1 MSSSGPV
8 ILSVKNVSKCYEM
21 YSRPV
26 HRLWQTLLGGRK
38 TFFKEFWAL
47 KDVSFDVRRG
57 ECVGI
62 IGRNGAGKSTL
73 LQIVTGILKP
83 TEGSYERRGRVAALL
98 ELGSGFNPEF
108 TGRENVILNASI
120 LGLSPEETKAR
131 YQDIVEFADI
141 GEFIDRPVKTYS
153 SGMLVRLAFSVSVFV
168 DPDLL
173 IVDEALAVGD
183 AAFQMKCMAHMQ
195 DLVKRGTTILLVS
208 HSIQTV
214 RTFCQRAVWLDKGRV
229 RMSGDA
235 PEVTARYME
244 WLFAA
249 EPKPAAK
256 NAKAL
261 AAAPPPAAKT
271 GASAPAKPDA
281 PPDAPVAIDID
292 ARSGLRRW
300 GSGEIRLRKF
310 ALYTETQRKSF
321 VFQHQDRLS
330 IEFEVEVETL
340 PQGVPEYSVGFS
352 LRDKR
357 GVDIIAFSLE
367 EENADFRIERAGQR
381 NRVRFSFSNI
391 LVPGEYMLI
400 GAVQHND
407 LNGRRQYFDYIENL
421 QLFEVVS
428 RKRHMALVET
438 ATTIEKF

>member
-1 MSSSGPV
+1 MSSSDAV
-8 ILSVKNVSKCYEM
+8 VLSVRNVSKCYEM
-21 YSRPV
+21 YDKPV

-38 TFFKEFWAL
+38 TFSREFWAL
-47 KDVSFDVRRG
+47 RDVSFDVRRG

-83 TEGSYERRGRVAALL
+83 TTGSYERHGRVAALL

-120 LGLSPEETKAR
+120 LGLTPEETHAR
-131 YQDIVEFADI
+131 YRDIVEFADI

-153 SGMLVRLAFSVSVFV
+153 SGMMVRLAFAVSVFV
-168 DPDLL
+168 EPDLL

-214 RTFCQRAVWLDKGRV
+214 RTFCQRTIWLDKGRV
-229 RMSGDA
+229 RMSGDT

-249 EPKPAAK
+249 PSKT
-256 NAKAL
+256 
-261 AAAPPPAAKT
+261 AAKT
-271 GASAPAKPDA
+271 AAPADA
-281 PPDAPVAIDID
+281 PRSAAAAANASPETAASIAID
-292 ARSGLRRW
+292 SLPGLRRW
-300 GSGEIRLRKF
+300 GSGEIRLRSFSFCSDNQK
-310 ALYTETQRKSF
+310 TSF
-321 VFQHQDRLS
+321 VFRHQDRLV
-330 IEFEVEVETL
+330 IEFETEVASV
-340 PQGVPEYSVGFS
+340 PQGVPEFSVGFS

-367 EENADFRIERAGQR
+367 EENADFRVERVGQR
-381 NRVRFSFSNI
+381 NRVRFSFCNI

-407 LNGRRQYFDYIENL
+407 LNGKRQYFDYIENL
-421 QLFEVVS
+421 QLFEVIS
-428 RKRHMALVET
+428 HKRHMALVET
-438 ATTIEKF
+438 PTTIEKL

>member
-1 MSSSGPV
+1 MSFSDALV
-8 ILSVKNVSKCYEM
+8 LSVRNVSKCYEM
-21 YSRPV
+21 YDKPV

-38 TFFKEFWAL
+38 KFFREFWAL
-47 KDVSFDVRRG
+47 RDVSFDVMRG

-73 LQIVTGILKP
+73 LQIITGILKP
-83 TEGSYERRGRVAALL
+83 TEGSYERHGRVAALL

-120 LGLSPEETKAR
+120 LGLTPEETRVR
-131 YQDIVEFADI
+131 YRDIVEFADI

-153 SGMLVRLAFSVSVFV
+153 SGMMVRLAFAVSVFV
-168 DPDLL
+168 EPDLL

-214 RTFCQRAVWLDKGRV
+214 RTFCQRTIWLDKGRV
-229 RMSGDA
+229 RMAGDT

-244 WLFAA
+244 WLFTA
-249 EPKPAAK
+249 PQKPAAK
-256 NAKAL
+256 TTASAAPKVATVAASANASPE
-261 AAAPPPAAKT
+261 AAAT
-271 GASAPAKPDA
+271 VDVDA
-281 PPDAPVAIDID
+281 L
-292 ARSGLRRW
+292 SSLRRW
-300 GSGEIRLRKF
+300 GSGEIRLRSFSFFSDNQK
-310 ALYTETQRKSF
+310 KSF
-321 VFQHQDRLS
+321 VFHHQDRLV
-330 IEFEVEVETL
+330 IEFETEVATM
-340 PQGVPEYSVGFS
+340 PQGVSEFSIGFS

-381 NRVRFSFSNI
+381 NRVRFSFCNI

-407 LNGRRQYFDYIENL
+407 MNGKRQYFDYIENL
-421 QLFEVVS
+421 QLFEVIS
-428 RKRHMALVET
+428 HKRHMALVET
-438 ATTIEKF
+438 PTTIEKL

>member
-1 MSSSGPV
+1 MSSNDAV
-8 ILSVKNVSKCYEM
+8 VLSVRNVSKCYEM
-21 YSRPV
+21 YDKPV

-38 TFFKEFWAL
+38 TFYREFWAL
-47 KDVSFDVRRG
+47 RDVSFDVRRG

-73 LQIVTGILKP
+73 LQIITGILKP
-83 TEGSYERRGRVAALL
+83 TTGSYERHGRVAALL

-120 LGLSPEETKAR
+120 LGLTPEETRAR
-131 YQDIVEFADI
+131 YRDIVEFADI

-153 SGMLVRLAFSVSVFV
+153 SGMMVRLAFAVSVFV
-168 DPDLL
+168 EPDLL

-214 RTFCQRAVWLDKGRV
+214 RTFCQRTIWLDKGRV
-229 RMSGDA
+229 RMSGDT

-249 EPKPAAK
+249 PSKPAAT
-256 NAKAL
+256 
-261 AAAPPPAAKT
+261 AAAPADTQKSAA
-271 GASAPAKPDA
+271 
-281 PPDAPVAIDID
+281 APVNTSPETAASIAID
-292 ARSGLRRW
+292 SLPGLRRW
-300 GSGEIRLRKF
+300 GSGEIRIRSFSFYSDSQK
-310 ALYTETQRKSF
+310 TSF
-321 VFQHQDRLS
+321 VFHHQDRLV
-330 IEFEVEVETL
+330 IEFETEVASV
-340 PQGVPEYSVGFS
+340 PQGVPEFSIGFS

-367 EENADFRIERAGQR
+367 EENADFRVERVGQR
-381 NRVRFSFSNI
+381 NRVRFSFCNI

-407 LNGRRQYFDYIENL
+407 LNGKRQYFDYIENL
-421 QLFEVVS
+421 QLFEVIS
-428 RKRHMALVET
+428 HKRHMALVET
-438 ATTIEKF
+438 PTTIEKL